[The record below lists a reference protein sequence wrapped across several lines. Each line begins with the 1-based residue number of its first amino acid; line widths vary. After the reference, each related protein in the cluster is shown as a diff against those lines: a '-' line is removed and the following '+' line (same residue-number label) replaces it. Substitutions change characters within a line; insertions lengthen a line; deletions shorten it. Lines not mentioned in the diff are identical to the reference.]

1 MTNQL
6 RLLSL
11 ALAAAFATGGCTMA
25 PNFKLPSLPVPSA
38 WTAPSSTAEGTAA
51 ADLPWRDYFADERLR
66 KVIEL
71 ALENNRDLRV
81 AALNIERARALYR
94 IQRADLAP
102 SVDASG
108 GQSAQRVPESLSQLP
123 SGESY
128 VSRQYSGVLG
138 ASWELDFFGRV
149 RSLRD
154 AALENYLAT
163 EEAHRS
169 AQISIVAAVANAWLA
184 LAADHELLDLAR
196 RTYDTQQKSVE
207 LIRKSFGAGASS
219 ALDLAQARTAMERAR
234 ADTARY
240 TSQLTRDLN
249 ALALLTGTPVTPDML
264 SPTLAEAVS
273 TVAELPAGVPSEV
286 LVKRPDVLQAEHLL
300 RAANADIGAARAA
313 FFPSISLTGSYGS
326 ASPELGDLFGGGTRM
341 WTFAPTIRLPIFHA
355 GALRANLNR
364 SEIERDIQVA
374 QYEKAVQTAFAEVSD
389 ALADRATIAEQ
400 LDARREL
407 VKAANE
413 SYRLSEA
420 RYRSGLDSH
429 LVLLDAQRQQYAAE
443 QELIGTR
450 LSEAASRVAL
460 YKVLGG
466 GWK

>member
-1 MTNQL
+1 MSPSERQSNHEEFPSPPVRGARRRVRHR
-6 RLLSL
+6 RLHAGAQVQIAGPADPLGMDGAVL
-11 ALAAAFATGGCTMA
+11 HGRRQ
-25 PNFKLPSLPVPSA
+25 
-38 WTAPSSTAEGTAA
+38 GTAA
-51 ADLPWRDYFADERLR
+51 AELPWRDYFADERLR
-66 KVIEL
+66 KVIDL

-81 AALNIERARALYR
+81 AALNIERARAMYR
-94 IQRADLAP
+94 IQRADLVP
-102 SVDASG
+102 SLDASG
-108 GQSAQRVPESLSQLP
+108 GQSAQRVPEPLSQLP

-128 VSRQYSGVLG
+128 VTRQYSAALG

-169 AQISIVAAVANAWLA
+169 AKIALVAAVANAWLA
-184 LAADHELLDLAR
+184 LAADHELLDLA
-196 RTYDTQQKSVE
+196 
-207 LIRKSFGAGASS
+207 
-219 ALDLAQARTAMERAR
+219 QARTALERAR

-249 ALALLTGTPVTPDML
+249 ALALLTGAPVSEDVL
-264 SPTLAEAVS
+264 APTLAEAIS

-313 FFPSISLTGSYGS
+313 FFPSISLTGSLGS
-326 ASPELGDLFGGGTRM
+326 ASTELGDLFGSGTRM
-341 WTFAPTIRLPIFHA
+341 WTFAPRITLPIFHA
-355 GALRANLNR
+355 GALKANLDR

-374 QYEKAVQTAFAEVSD
+374 QYEKAVQTAFREVAD

-450 LSEAASRVAL
+450 LSEAVSRVAL